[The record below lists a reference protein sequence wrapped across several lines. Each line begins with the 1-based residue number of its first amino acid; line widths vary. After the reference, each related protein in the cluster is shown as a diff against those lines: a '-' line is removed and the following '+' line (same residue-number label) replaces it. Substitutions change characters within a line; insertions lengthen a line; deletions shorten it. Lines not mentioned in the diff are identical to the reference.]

1 MSGFESHLQSII
13 SAMPGA
19 LAATLMGVDGLAVA
33 TIETDAVHEEDGLD
47 ISSLLVEFSSVL
59 GQVQRTGDI
68 FAAGPVEDLT
78 IRSER
83 LVTML
88 RPVSSEY
95 FVALAMRPGALTGRG
110 RYLLRVHGA
119 RLLEELS

>member
-1 MSGFESHLQSII
+1 MDSFDSHLQSIVDG
-13 SAMPGA
+13 MPGA
-19 LAATLMGVDGLAVA
+19 LVATVMGVDGLAVA
-33 TIETDAVHEEDGLD
+33 TIETEALHAEEGLD

-68 FAAGPVEDLT
+68 FAAGAVEDLT

-83 LVTML
+83 LVTLL
-88 RPVSSEY
+88 RPVSPEY
-95 FVALAMRPGALTGRG
+95 FVALAMQPGGLVGKG

-119 RLLEELS
+119 RLVEALS